1 MRVKNRKCIRR
12 LSFKSLWASR
22 KRNIIAICAIALTTL
37 MFTSLFTIMLS
48 VNSSYETYNFRQ
60 AGGYSDGSFKDLSR
74 EQADKIAA
82 HKGIKAS
89 GERIVCGFSSS
100 DVFGKVAAEVSY
112 MDKNCT
118 KWSYATPTTGK
129 EPQKE
134 NEIAM
139 DTTALRLLGVEP
151 KLGTNVTITYQ
162 AGNGTDTGIPQTDSF
177 ILVGYWEYDDLM
189 PVHYINVSKAYVDKI
204 NEKCIA
210 AGDEA
215 LDIDLN
221 VMLPSKLN
229 IREQMEKIDT
239 DLGYDWNTRDQENS
253 ARIGVNWGL
262 TASSVSSDIDFSLVA
277 AILAFSLLIIF
288 TGYLIIYNIFQ
299 ISVTGDIRFYGL
311 LKTIG
316 TTPRQLRHII
326 TQEALFLC
334 IIGIPVGL
342 LLGYGIG
349 AVLTPIAL
357 ETTSIIGT
365 KAAISSSPLIF
376 IGSAVFAIITVFLS
390 CRKPGKMAAKVSP
403 VEAAKY
409 TEGITGKK
417 KKRHSRGAKVYQMAF
432 ANLGRNKKKT
442 ILVVVSLTLSVTLL
456 NVLFSLVNGF
466 DMDKYVDRS
475 TCADFIVSSTDYF
488 RYNTADEY
496 IGADTIDEI
505 KENTDETVSGS
516 GYDLADISPMMWM
529 ETDQYSKLA
538 ENYLSG
544 KELQEEISH
553 YEQKGD
559 SILVDVSIEGFDD
572 GLFDKLTVVKGS
584 LEPLS
589 DPDSHAIAV
598 AVSTD
603 DYGNIVNLDNYPELG
618 DTYTVNYQIGYDIDS
633 RTGERADQQTTPEE
647 YLEYHE
653 EEAKEV
659 EYSVCALVTV
669 PDSISFRYT
678 SLGYSMVLPVEK
690 LKEDS
695 GIVSCEKFRKA
706 QITDKQINEIED
718 VGFFMQLIDP
728 KKHSAFILIPSKNF
742 FTPFCRKL
750 GIGKVNYG
758 INPFRDIYLASR
770 LKDANPFVIVY
781 RTNDPATYGKAFTC
795 FSEKTVKIEQSCI
808 FDYKDAL
815 TKIEPNIIRSWQY
828 THTRTDIDFSY
839 PARSINLKQ
848 KCKITLGTRLSFSDI
863 GECAFRLQN
872 CIFTNGGTILLPQE
886 ASRKKSNKLSPEGIV
901 KDYNSQCYMKFDKI
915 MEQLKSYETIPVTD
929 MQQSVWNILEKLKFS
944 SAFGFSNTR
953 DLQKKYLST
962 FEKEGDA
969 LDVVIKILKI
979 PGVLQRNYPGTTH
992 DRVNECIGK
1001 IFNLKMEK
1009 LIV

>member
-60 AGGYSDGSFKDLSR
+60 AGGYSDGNFKDLSR

-277 AILAFSLLIIF
+277 AILAFFLLIIF

-299 ISVTGDIRFYGL
+299 VSVTGDIRFYGL

-365 KAAISSSPLIF
+365 KAAISSSPIIF

-409 TEGITGKK
+409 TEGMTGKK

-529 ETDQYSKLA
+529 ETS
-538 ENYLSG
+538 
-544 KELQEEISH
+544 
-553 YEQKGD
+553 
-559 SILVDVSIEGFDD
+559 
-572 GLFDKLTVVKGS
+572 
-584 LEPLS
+584 
-589 DPDSHAIAV
+589 
-598 AVSTD
+598 
-603 DYGNIVNLDNYPELG
+603 IVNW
-618 DTYTVNYQIGYDIDS
+618 Q
-633 RTGERADQQTTPEE
+633 
-647 YLEYHE
+647 
-653 EEAKEV
+653 
-659 EYSVCALVTV
+659 
-669 PDSISFRYT
+669 
-678 SLGYSMVLPVEK
+678 
-690 LKEDS
+690 
-695 GIVSCEKFRKA
+695 
-706 QITDKQINEIED
+706 
-718 VGFFMQLIDP
+718 
-728 KKHSAFILIPSKNF
+728 
-742 FTPFCRKL
+742 
-750 GIGKVNYG
+750 
-758 INPFRDIYLASR
+758 
-770 LKDANPFVIVY
+770 
-781 RTNDPATYGKAFTC
+781 
-795 FSEKTVKIEQSCI
+795 KTI
-808 FDYKDAL
+808 
-815 TKIEPNIIRSWQY
+815 
-828 THTRTDIDFSY
+828 
-839 PARSINLKQ
+839 
-848 KCKITLGTRLSFSDI
+848 
-863 GECAFRLQN
+863 
-872 CIFTNGGTILLPQE
+872 
-886 ASRKKSNKLSPEGIV
+886 
-901 KDYNSQCYMKFDKI
+901 
-915 MEQLKSYETIPVTD
+915 
-929 MQQSVWNILEKLKFS
+929 
-944 SAFGFSNTR
+944 
-953 DLQKKYLST
+953 
-962 FEKEGDA
+962 
-969 LDVVIKILKI
+969 
-979 PGVLQRNYPGTTH
+979 
-992 DRVNECIGK
+992 
-1001 IFNLKMEK
+1001 
-1009 LIV
+1009 

>member
-48 VNSSYETYNFRQ
+48 VNSSYEIYNFRQ
-60 AGGYSDGSFKDLSR
+60 AGGYSDGIFKDLSR

-82 HKGIKAS
+82 HKGVKAS

-277 AILAFSLLIIF
+277 AILAFFLLIIF

-409 TEGITGKK
+409 TEGMTGKK

-553 YEQKGD
+553 YEQN
-559 SILVDVSIEGFDD
+559 
-572 GLFDKLTVVKGS
+572 
-584 LEPLS
+584 
-589 DPDSHAIAV
+589 
-598 AVSTD
+598 
-603 DYGNIVNLDNYPELG
+603 GNN
-618 DTYTVNYQIGYDIDS
+618 
-633 RTGERADQQTTPEE
+633 
-647 YLEYHE
+647 
-653 EEAKEV
+653 
-659 EYSVCALVTV
+659 
-669 PDSISFRYT
+669 
-678 SLGYSMVLPVEK
+678 
-690 LKEDS
+690 
-695 GIVSCEKFRKA
+695 
-706 QITDKQINEIED
+706 
-718 VGFFMQLIDP
+718 
-728 KKHSAFILIPSKNF
+728 
-742 FTPFCRKL
+742 
-750 GIGKVNYG
+750 
-758 INPFRDIYLASR
+758 
-770 LKDANPFVIVY
+770 
-781 RTNDPATYGKAFTC
+781 
-795 FSEKTVKIEQSCI
+795 
-808 FDYKDAL
+808 
-815 TKIEPNIIRSWQY
+815 
-828 THTRTDIDFSY
+828 
-839 PARSINLKQ
+839 
-848 KCKITLGTRLSFSDI
+848 
-863 GECAFRLQN
+863 
-872 CIFTNGGTILLPQE
+872 
-886 ASRKKSNKLSPEGIV
+886 
-901 KDYNSQCYMKFDKI
+901 
-915 MEQLKSYETIPVTD
+915 
-929 MQQSVWNILEKLKFS
+929 
-944 SAFGFSNTR
+944 
-953 DLQKKYLST
+953 
-962 FEKEGDA
+962 
-969 LDVVIKILKI
+969 
-979 PGVLQRNYPGTTH
+979 
-992 DRVNECIGK
+992 
-1001 IFNLKMEK
+1001 
-1009 LIV
+1009 

>member
-60 AGGYSDGSFKDLSR
+60 AGGYSDGCFKDLSR

-229 IREQMEKIDT
+229 IRAQMEKIDT

-262 TASSVSSDIDFSLVA
+262 TASSISSGIDFSLVA
-277 AILAFSLLIIF
+277 ALIAFFLLIIF

-316 TTPRQLRHII
+316 TTPRQLRRII

-334 IIGIPVGL
+334 ILGIPIGL

-349 AVLTPIAL
+349 AVLTPIVL

-365 KAAISSSPLIF
+365 KATISSSPLIF
-376 IGSAVFAIITVFLS
+376 IGSALFAIITVFLS

-409 TEGITGKK
+409 TEGMTGKK
-417 KKRHSRGAKVYQMAF
+417 KKRRSRGAKVYQMAF

-442 ILVVVSLTLSVTLL
+442 ALVIVSLTLSVTLL

-475 TCADFIVSSTDYF
+475 NCADFIVSSTDYF
-488 RYNTADEY
+488 RYNSADEY
-496 IGADTIDEI
+496 IGQDIIDEI
-505 KENTDETVSGS
+505 KENTDETVAGS
-516 GYDLADISPMMWM
+516 GYDLTGISPMMWM

-544 KELQEEISH
+544 EELQE
-553 YEQKGD
+553 
-559 SILVDVSIEGFDD
+559 
-572 GLFDKLTVVKGS
+572 
-584 LEPLS
+584 
-589 DPDSHAIAV
+589 
-598 AVSTD
+598 
-603 DYGNIVNLDNYPELG
+603 
-618 DTYTVNYQIGYDIDS
+618 
-633 RTGERADQQTTPEE
+633 
-647 YLEYHE
+647 
-653 EEAKEV
+653 
-659 EYSVCALVTV
+659 
-669 PDSISFRYT
+669 
-678 SLGYSMVLPVEK
+678 
-690 LKEDS
+690 
-695 GIVSCEKFRKA
+695 
-706 QITDKQINEIED
+706 
-718 VGFFMQLIDP
+718 
-728 KKHSAFILIPSKNF
+728 
-742 FTPFCRKL
+742 
-750 GIGKVNYG
+750 
-758 INPFRDIYLASR
+758 
-770 LKDANPFVIVY
+770 
-781 RTNDPATYGKAFTC
+781 
-795 FSEKTVKIEQSCI
+795 
-808 FDYKDAL
+808 
-815 TKIEPNIIRSWQY
+815 
-828 THTRTDIDFSY
+828 
-839 PARSINLKQ
+839 
-848 KCKITLGTRLSFSDI
+848 
-863 GECAFRLQN
+863 
-872 CIFTNGGTILLPQE
+872 
-886 ASRKKSNKLSPEGIV
+886 
-901 KDYNSQCYMKFDKI
+901 
-915 MEQLKSYETIPVTD
+915 
-929 MQQSVWNILEKLKFS
+929 
-944 SAFGFSNTR
+944 
-953 DLQKKYLST
+953 
-962 FEKEGDA
+962 
-969 LDVVIKILKI
+969 
-979 PGVLQRNYPGTTH
+979 
-992 DRVNECIGK
+992 
-1001 IFNLKMEK
+1001 
-1009 LIV
+1009 

>member
-22 KRNIIAICAIALTTL
+22 KRNIIAICAIALTSL

-48 VNSSYETYNFRQ
+48 VNASYETYNFRQ

-82 HKGIKAS
+82 HKGIKAW

-100 DVFGKVAAEVSY
+100 DIFSKVAAEVSY
-112 MDKNCT
+112 MDKNCS

-151 KLGTNVTITYQ
+151 ELGANVTITYQ
-162 AGNGTDTGIPQTDSF
+162 AGNGVSTGFTQTDSF

-189 PVHYINVSKAYVDKI
+189 PVHYINVSKAYVEKI

-215 LDIDLN
+215 LNIDLN

-229 IREQMEKIDT
+229 IREQMENIDT

-262 TASSVSSDIDFSLVA
+262 TASSISSGIDFSLVA
-277 AILAFSLLIIF
+277 ALIAFFLLIIF

-311 LKTIG
+311 LKTVG
-316 TTPRQLRHII
+316 TTPRQLRRII

-334 IIGIPVGL
+334 IIGIPIGL

-349 AVLTPIAL
+349 AILTPIVL

-365 KAAISSSPLIF
+365 KADISSSPLIF

-409 TEGITGKK
+409 AEGMTSKK
-417 KKRHSRGAKVYQMAF
+417 RTRHSRGAKVYQMAF

-442 ILVVVSLTLSVTLL
+442 ALVVVSLTLSVTLL

-466 DMDKYVDRS
+466 DMDKYLDS
-475 TCADFIVSSTDYF
+475 LTCADFIVSSTDYF
-488 RYNTADEY
+488 RYNPADEY
-496 IGADTIDEI
+496 IGQDIIDEI
-505 KENTDETVSGS
+505 KENTDETISGS
-516 GYDLADISPMMWM
+516 GYDLADIWPMMWIN
-529 ETDQYSKLA
+529 TDQYSKLVG
-538 ENYLSG
+538 NYLG
-544 KELQEEISH
+544 GEELQEEISQ
-553 YEQKGD
+553 YEQRDD
-559 SILVDVSIEGFDD
+559 SILVGTSIEGFDD
-572 GLFDKLTVVKGS
+572 ALFDKLTVVDGS
-584 LEPLS
+584 LEPLF

-603 DYGNIVNLDNYPELG
+603 DYGNIVNPDSYPELG
-618 DTYTVNYQIGYDIDS
+618 DTYTISYQIGYDIDS
-633 RTGERADQQTTPEE
+633 RTGELADQQTTPEE

-669 PDSISFRYT
+669 PYSISFRYT
-678 SLGYSMVLPVEK
+678 SLGYDMILPVER

-695 GIVSCEKFRKA
+695 GTDVIPKFYMFDTPDSQTEASAEQYLQKLTAGDTSTLMYESKA
-706 QITDKQINEIED
+706 SIRREFTKFKNMFLICGSALCAIIGL
-718 VGFFMQLIDP
+718 VG
-728 KKHSAFILIPSKNF
+728 ILNF
-742 FTPFCRKL
+742 FNAIMTGILSRKREFA
-750 GIGKVNYG
+750 V
-758 INPFRDIYLASR
+758 
-770 LKDANPFVIVY
+770 
-781 RTNDPATYGKAFTC
+781 
-795 FSEKTVKIEQSCI
+795 
-808 FDYKDAL
+808 
-815 TKIEPNIIRSWQY
+815 
-828 THTRTDIDFSY
+828 
-839 PARSINLKQ
+839 
-848 KCKITLGTRLSFSDI
+848 
-863 GECAFRLQN
+863 LQV
-872 CIFTNGGTILLPQE
+872 CGHDQE
-886 ASRKKSNKLSPEGIV
+886 AAKA
-901 KDYNSQCYMKFDKI
+901 Y
-915 MEQLKSYETIPVTD
+915 
-929 MQQSVWNILEKLKFS
+929 
-944 SAFGFSNTR
+944 A
-953 DLQKKYLST
+953 YL
-962 FEKEGDA
+962 
-969 LDVVIKILKI
+969 
-979 PGVLQRNYPGTTH
+979 
-992 DRVNECIGK
+992 
-1001 IFNLKMEK
+1001 
-1009 LIV
+1009 

>member
-277 AILAFSLLIIF
+277 AILAFFLLIIF

-409 TEGITGKK
+409 TEGMTGKK

-553 YEQKGD
+553 YEQKG
-559 SILVDVSIEGFDD
+559 SGCLC
-572 GLFDKLTVVKGS
+572 GL
-584 LEPLS
+584 
-589 DPDSHAIAV
+589 
-598 AVSTD
+598 
-603 DYGNIVNLDNYPELG
+603 
-618 DTYTVNYQIGYDIDS
+618 
-633 RTGERADQQTTPEE
+633 
-647 YLEYHE
+647 
-653 EEAKEV
+653 
-659 EYSVCALVTV
+659 
-669 PDSISFRYT
+669 
-678 SLGYSMVLPVEK
+678 
-690 LKEDS
+690 
-695 GIVSCEKFRKA
+695 
-706 QITDKQINEIED
+706 
-718 VGFFMQLIDP
+718 
-728 KKHSAFILIPSKNF
+728 
-742 FTPFCRKL
+742 
-750 GIGKVNYG
+750 
-758 INPFRDIYLASR
+758 
-770 LKDANPFVIVY
+770 
-781 RTNDPATYGKAFTC
+781 
-795 FSEKTVKIEQSCI
+795 
-808 FDYKDAL
+808 
-815 TKIEPNIIRSWQY
+815 
-828 THTRTDIDFSY
+828 
-839 PARSINLKQ
+839 
-848 KCKITLGTRLSFSDI
+848 
-863 GECAFRLQN
+863 
-872 CIFTNGGTILLPQE
+872 
-886 ASRKKSNKLSPEGIV
+886 
-901 KDYNSQCYMKFDKI
+901 
-915 MEQLKSYETIPVTD
+915 
-929 MQQSVWNILEKLKFS
+929 
-944 SAFGFSNTR
+944 
-953 DLQKKYLST
+953 
-962 FEKEGDA
+962 
-969 LDVVIKILKI
+969 
-979 PGVLQRNYPGTTH
+979 
-992 DRVNECIGK
+992 
-1001 IFNLKMEK
+1001 
-1009 LIV
+1009 

>member
-48 VNSSYETYNFRQ
+48 VNSSYEIYNFRQ
-60 AGGYSDGSFKDLSR
+60 AGGYSDGIFKDLSR

-82 HKGIKAS
+82 HKGVKAS

-277 AILAFSLLIIF
+277 AILAFFLLIIF

-349 AVLTPIAL
+349 EVLTPIAL

-409 TEGITGKK
+409 TEGMTGKK

-544 KELQEEISH
+544 KELQ
-553 YEQKGD
+553 
-559 SILVDVSIEGFDD
+559 
-572 GLFDKLTVVKGS
+572 
-584 LEPLS
+584 
-589 DPDSHAIAV
+589 
-598 AVSTD
+598 
-603 DYGNIVNLDNYPELG
+603 
-618 DTYTVNYQIGYDIDS
+618 
-633 RTGERADQQTTPEE
+633 
-647 YLEYHE
+647 
-653 EEAKEV
+653 
-659 EYSVCALVTV
+659 
-669 PDSISFRYT
+669 
-678 SLGYSMVLPVEK
+678 
-690 LKEDS
+690 
-695 GIVSCEKFRKA
+695 
-706 QITDKQINEIED
+706 
-718 VGFFMQLIDP
+718 
-728 KKHSAFILIPSKNF
+728 
-742 FTPFCRKL
+742 
-750 GIGKVNYG
+750 
-758 INPFRDIYLASR
+758 
-770 LKDANPFVIVY
+770 
-781 RTNDPATYGKAFTC
+781 
-795 FSEKTVKIEQSCI
+795 
-808 FDYKDAL
+808 
-815 TKIEPNIIRSWQY
+815 
-828 THTRTDIDFSY
+828 
-839 PARSINLKQ
+839 
-848 KCKITLGTRLSFSDI
+848 
-863 GECAFRLQN
+863 
-872 CIFTNGGTILLPQE
+872 
-886 ASRKKSNKLSPEGIV
+886 
-901 KDYNSQCYMKFDKI
+901 
-915 MEQLKSYETIPVTD
+915 
-929 MQQSVWNILEKLKFS
+929 
-944 SAFGFSNTR
+944 
-953 DLQKKYLST
+953 
-962 FEKEGDA
+962 
-969 LDVVIKILKI
+969 
-979 PGVLQRNYPGTTH
+979 
-992 DRVNECIGK
+992 
-1001 IFNLKMEK
+1001 
-1009 LIV
+1009 

>member
-139 DTTALRLLGVEP
+139 DTTTLRLLGVEP

-277 AILAFSLLIIF
+277 AILAFFLLIIF

-316 TTPRQLRHII
+316 TTPRQLKHII

-409 TEGITGKK
+409 TEGMTGKK

-544 KELQEEISH
+544 KEAGRETE
-553 YEQKGD
+553 
-559 SILVDVSIEGFDD
+559 
-572 GLFDKLTVVKGS
+572 
-584 LEPLS
+584 
-589 DPDSHAIAV
+589 
-598 AVSTD
+598 
-603 DYGNIVNLDNYPELG
+603 
-618 DTYTVNYQIGYDIDS
+618 
-633 RTGERADQQTTPEE
+633 
-647 YLEYHE
+647 
-653 EEAKEV
+653 
-659 EYSVCALVTV
+659 
-669 PDSISFRYT
+669 
-678 SLGYSMVLPVEK
+678 
-690 LKEDS
+690 
-695 GIVSCEKFRKA
+695 
-706 QITDKQINEIED
+706 
-718 VGFFMQLIDP
+718 
-728 KKHSAFILIPSKNF
+728 NF
-742 FTPFCRKL
+742 
-750 GIGKVNYG
+750 
-758 INPFRDIYLASR
+758 
-770 LKDANPFVIVY
+770 
-781 RTNDPATYGKAFTC
+781 
-795 FSEKTVKIEQSCI
+795 
-808 FDYKDAL
+808 
-815 TKIEPNIIRSWQY
+815 
-828 THTRTDIDFSY
+828 H
-839 PARSINLKQ
+839 
-848 KCKITLGTRLSFSDI
+848 
-863 GECAFRLQN
+863 
-872 CIFTNGGTILLPQE
+872 
-886 ASRKKSNKLSPEGIV
+886 
-901 KDYNSQCYMKFDKI
+901 
-915 MEQLKSYETIPVTD
+915 
-929 MQQSVWNILEKLKFS
+929 
-944 SAFGFSNTR
+944 
-953 DLQKKYLST
+953 
-962 FEKEGDA
+962 
-969 LDVVIKILKI
+969 
-979 PGVLQRNYPGTTH
+979 
-992 DRVNECIGK
+992 
-1001 IFNLKMEK
+1001 
-1009 LIV
+1009 

>member
-544 KELQEEISH
+544 KEL
-553 YEQKGD
+553 
-559 SILVDVSIEGFDD
+559 
-572 GLFDKLTVVKGS
+572 
-584 LEPLS
+584 
-589 DPDSHAIAV
+589 
-598 AVSTD
+598 
-603 DYGNIVNLDNYPELG
+603 
-618 DTYTVNYQIGYDIDS
+618 
-633 RTGERADQQTTPEE
+633 
-647 YLEYHE
+647 
-653 EEAKEV
+653 
-659 EYSVCALVTV
+659 
-669 PDSISFRYT
+669 
-678 SLGYSMVLPVEK
+678 
-690 LKEDS
+690 
-695 GIVSCEKFRKA
+695 
-706 QITDKQINEIED
+706 
-718 VGFFMQLIDP
+718 
-728 KKHSAFILIPSKNF
+728 
-742 FTPFCRKL
+742 
-750 GIGKVNYG
+750 
-758 INPFRDIYLASR
+758 
-770 LKDANPFVIVY
+770 
-781 RTNDPATYGKAFTC
+781 
-795 FSEKTVKIEQSCI
+795 
-808 FDYKDAL
+808 
-815 TKIEPNIIRSWQY
+815 
-828 THTRTDIDFSY
+828 
-839 PARSINLKQ
+839 
-848 KCKITLGTRLSFSDI
+848 
-863 GECAFRLQN
+863 
-872 CIFTNGGTILLPQE
+872 
-886 ASRKKSNKLSPEGIV
+886 
-901 KDYNSQCYMKFDKI
+901 
-915 MEQLKSYETIPVTD
+915 
-929 MQQSVWNILEKLKFS
+929 
-944 SAFGFSNTR
+944 
-953 DLQKKYLST
+953 
-962 FEKEGDA
+962 
-969 LDVVIKILKI
+969 
-979 PGVLQRNYPGTTH
+979 
-992 DRVNECIGK
+992 
-1001 IFNLKMEK
+1001 
-1009 LIV
+1009 

>member
-74 EQADKIAA
+74 EQTDKIAA

-229 IREQMEKIDT
+229 IWEQMEKIDT

-277 AILAFSLLIIF
+277 AILAFFLLIIF

-409 TEGITGKK
+409 TEGMTGKK

-553 YEQKGD
+553 
-559 SILVDVSIEGFDD
+559 
-572 GLFDKLTVVKGS
+572 
-584 LEPLS
+584 
-589 DPDSHAIAV
+589 
-598 AVSTD
+598 
-603 DYGNIVNLDNYPELG
+603 
-618 DTYTVNYQIGYDIDS
+618 
-633 RTGERADQQTTPEE
+633 
-647 YLEYHE
+647 
-653 EEAKEV
+653 
-659 EYSVCALVTV
+659 
-669 PDSISFRYT
+669 
-678 SLGYSMVLPVEK
+678 
-690 LKEDS
+690 
-695 GIVSCEKFRKA
+695 
-706 QITDKQINEIED
+706 
-718 VGFFMQLIDP
+718 
-728 KKHSAFILIPSKNF
+728 
-742 FTPFCRKL
+742 
-750 GIGKVNYG
+750 
-758 INPFRDIYLASR
+758 
-770 LKDANPFVIVY
+770 
-781 RTNDPATYGKAFTC
+781 
-795 FSEKTVKIEQSCI
+795 
-808 FDYKDAL
+808 
-815 TKIEPNIIRSWQY
+815 
-828 THTRTDIDFSY
+828 
-839 PARSINLKQ
+839 
-848 KCKITLGTRLSFSDI
+848 
-863 GECAFRLQN
+863 
-872 CIFTNGGTILLPQE
+872 
-886 ASRKKSNKLSPEGIV
+886 
-901 KDYNSQCYMKFDKI
+901 
-915 MEQLKSYETIPVTD
+915 
-929 MQQSVWNILEKLKFS
+929 
-944 SAFGFSNTR
+944 
-953 DLQKKYLST
+953 
-962 FEKEGDA
+962 
-969 LDVVIKILKI
+969 
-979 PGVLQRNYPGTTH
+979 
-992 DRVNECIGK
+992 
-1001 IFNLKMEK
+1001 
-1009 LIV
+1009 

>member
-48 VNSSYETYNFRQ
+48 VNSSYEIYNFRQ
-60 AGGYSDGSFKDLSR
+60 AGGYSDGIFKDLSR

-82 HKGIKAS
+82 HKGVKAS

-210 AGDEA
+210 VGDEA

-277 AILAFSLLIIF
+277 AILAFFLLIIF

-409 TEGITGKK
+409 TEGMTGKK

-529 ETDQYSKLA
+529 EWSYVKKKYKL
-538 ENYLSG
+538 N
-544 KELQEEISH
+544 
-553 YEQKGD
+553 
-559 SILVDVSIEGFDD
+559 
-572 GLFDKLTVVKGS
+572 
-584 LEPLS
+584 
-589 DPDSHAIAV
+589 
-598 AVSTD
+598 
-603 DYGNIVNLDNYPELG
+603 
-618 DTYTVNYQIGYDIDS
+618 
-633 RTGERADQQTTPEE
+633 
-647 YLEYHE
+647 
-653 EEAKEV
+653 
-659 EYSVCALVTV
+659 VT
-669 PDSISFRYT
+669 
-678 SLGYSMVLPVEK
+678 
-690 LKEDS
+690 
-695 GIVSCEKFRKA
+695 
-706 QITDKQINEIED
+706 
-718 VGFFMQLIDP
+718 
-728 KKHSAFILIPSKNF
+728 NF
-742 FTPFCRKL
+742 PF
-750 GIGKVNYG
+750 
-758 INPFRDIYLASR
+758 
-770 LKDANPFVIVY
+770 FVIV
-781 RTNDPATYGKAFTC
+781 N
-795 FSEKTVKIEQSCI
+795 SLS
-808 FDYKDAL
+808 L
-815 TKIEPNIIRSWQY
+815 
-828 THTRTDIDFSY
+828 
-839 PARSINLKQ
+839 
-848 KCKITLGTRLSFSDI
+848 LGPFPSFSDI
-863 GECAFRLQN
+863 VPHIHLETNIHNDYEYGLYYRMFQYIQKLVYMHEC
-872 CIFTNGGTILLPQE
+872 
-886 ASRKKSNKLSPEGIV
+886 S
-901 KDYNSQCYMKFDKI
+901 
-915 MEQLKSYETIPVTD
+915 
-929 MQQSVWNILEKLKFS
+929 
-944 SAFGFSNTR
+944 
-953 DLQKKYLST
+953 
-962 FEKEGDA
+962 
-969 LDVVIKILKI
+969 
-979 PGVLQRNYPGTTH
+979 
-992 DRVNECIGK
+992 
-1001 IFNLKMEK
+1001 
-1009 LIV
+1009 

>member
-559 SILVDVSIEGFDD
+559 SI
-572 GLFDKLTVVKGS
+572 
-584 LEPLS
+584 
-589 DPDSHAIAV
+589 
-598 AVSTD
+598 
-603 DYGNIVNLDNYPELG
+603 
-618 DTYTVNYQIGYDIDS
+618 
-633 RTGERADQQTTPEE
+633 
-647 YLEYHE
+647 
-653 EEAKEV
+653 
-659 EYSVCALVTV
+659 
-669 PDSISFRYT
+669 
-678 SLGYSMVLPVEK
+678 
-690 LKEDS
+690 
-695 GIVSCEKFRKA
+695 
-706 QITDKQINEIED
+706 
-718 VGFFMQLIDP
+718 
-728 KKHSAFILIPSKNF
+728 
-742 FTPFCRKL
+742 
-750 GIGKVNYG
+750 
-758 INPFRDIYLASR
+758 
-770 LKDANPFVIVY
+770 
-781 RTNDPATYGKAFTC
+781 
-795 FSEKTVKIEQSCI
+795 
-808 FDYKDAL
+808 
-815 TKIEPNIIRSWQY
+815 
-828 THTRTDIDFSY
+828 
-839 PARSINLKQ
+839 
-848 KCKITLGTRLSFSDI
+848 
-863 GECAFRLQN
+863 
-872 CIFTNGGTILLPQE
+872 
-886 ASRKKSNKLSPEGIV
+886 
-901 KDYNSQCYMKFDKI
+901 
-915 MEQLKSYETIPVTD
+915 
-929 MQQSVWNILEKLKFS
+929 
-944 SAFGFSNTR
+944 
-953 DLQKKYLST
+953 
-962 FEKEGDA
+962 
-969 LDVVIKILKI
+969 
-979 PGVLQRNYPGTTH
+979 
-992 DRVNECIGK
+992 
-1001 IFNLKMEK
+1001 
-1009 LIV
+1009 

>member
-118 KWSYATPTTGK
+118 KWSYAAPTTGK

-177 ILVGYWEYDDLM
+177 TLAGYWEYDDLM

-277 AILAFSLLIIF
+277 AIIAFFLLIIF

-316 TTPRQLRHII
+316 TTPRQLRRII

-409 TEGITGKK
+409 TEGMTGKK

-456 NVLFSLVNGF
+456 NVLFTLVNGF

-496 IGADTIDEI
+496 IGADTINEI

-544 KELQEEISH
+544 KELQKELSH

-559 SILVDVSIEGFDD
+559 SILVDASHR
-572 GLFDKLTVVKGS
+572 GL
-584 LEPLS
+584 
-589 DPDSHAIAV
+589 
-598 AVSTD
+598 
-603 DYGNIVNLDNYPELG
+603 
-618 DTYTVNYQIGYDIDS
+618 
-633 RTGERADQQTTPEE
+633 
-647 YLEYHE
+647 
-653 EEAKEV
+653 
-659 EYSVCALVTV
+659 
-669 PDSISFRYT
+669 
-678 SLGYSMVLPVEK
+678 
-690 LKEDS
+690 
-695 GIVSCEKFRKA
+695 
-706 QITDKQINEIED
+706 
-718 VGFFMQLIDP
+718 
-728 KKHSAFILIPSKNF
+728 
-742 FTPFCRKL
+742 
-750 GIGKVNYG
+750 
-758 INPFRDIYLASR
+758 
-770 LKDANPFVIVY
+770 
-781 RTNDPATYGKAFTC
+781 
-795 FSEKTVKIEQSCI
+795 
-808 FDYKDAL
+808 
-815 TKIEPNIIRSWQY
+815 
-828 THTRTDIDFSY
+828 
-839 PARSINLKQ
+839 
-848 KCKITLGTRLSFSDI
+848 
-863 GECAFRLQN
+863 
-872 CIFTNGGTILLPQE
+872 
-886 ASRKKSNKLSPEGIV
+886 
-901 KDYNSQCYMKFDKI
+901 
-915 MEQLKSYETIPVTD
+915 
-929 MQQSVWNILEKLKFS
+929 
-944 SAFGFSNTR
+944 
-953 DLQKKYLST
+953 
-962 FEKEGDA
+962 
-969 LDVVIKILKI
+969 
-979 PGVLQRNYPGTTH
+979 
-992 DRVNECIGK
+992 
-1001 IFNLKMEK
+1001 
-1009 LIV
+1009 

>member
-60 AGGYSDGSFKDLSR
+60 AGGYSDGIFKDLSR
-74 EQADKIAA
+74 EQTDKIAA

-277 AILAFSLLIIF
+277 AILAFFLLIIF

-516 GYDLADISPMMWM
+516 GYDLADISPMRSW
-529 ETDQYSKLA
+529 THSRTAQHISFD
-538 ENYLSG
+538 
-544 KELQEEISH
+544 ELLEE
-553 YEQKGD
+553 GTT
-559 SILVDVSIEGFDD
+559 VDGEL
-572 GLFDKLTVVKGS
+572 LFDIADPRSEFESEIIHKFYMEDFKAQLPGVDSKILQMRYDGHS
-584 LEPLS
+584 LKE
-589 DPDSHAIAV
+589 IAAAV
-598 AVSTD
+598 GFKTPSAVSK
-603 DYGNIVNLDNYPELG
+603 
-618 DTYTVNYQIGYDIDS
+618 
-633 RTGERADQQTTPEE
+633 
-647 YLEYHE
+647 H
-653 EEAKEV
+653 
-659 EYSVCALVTV
+659 
-669 PDSISFRYT
+669 
-678 SLGYSMVLPVEK
+678 VEK
-690 LKEDS
+690 IAERYD
-695 GIVSCEKFRKA
+695 
-706 QITDKQINEIED
+706 N
-718 VGFFMQLIDP
+718 
-728 KKHSAFILIPSKNF
+728 FIS
-742 FTPFCRKL
+742 
-750 GIGKVNYG
+750 
-758 INPFRDIYLASR
+758 DE
-770 LKDANPFVIVY
+770 
-781 RTNDPATYGKAFTC
+781 YGKLL
-795 FSEKTVKIEQSCI
+795 SKCI
-808 FDYKDAL
+808 
-815 TKIEPNIIRSWQY
+815 N
-828 THTRTDIDFSY
+828 
-839 PARSINLKQ
+839 
-848 KCKITLGTRLSFSDI
+848 
-863 GECAFRLQN
+863 
-872 CIFTNGGTILLPQE
+872 
-886 ASRKKSNKLSPEGIV
+886 
-901 KDYNSQCYMKFDKI
+901 
-915 MEQLKSYETIPVTD
+915 
-929 MQQSVWNILEKLKFS
+929 
-944 SAFGFSNTR
+944 
-953 DLQKKYLST
+953 
-962 FEKEGDA
+962 
-969 LDVVIKILKI
+969 
-979 PGVLQRNYPGTTH
+979 
-992 DRVNECIGK
+992 
-1001 IFNLKMEK
+1001 
-1009 LIV
+1009 

>member
-60 AGGYSDGSFKDLSR
+60 AGGYSDGNFKDLSR

-277 AILAFSLLIIF
+277 AILAFFLLIIF

-365 KAAISSSPLIF
+365 KAAISSSPIIF

-409 TEGITGKK
+409 TEGMTGKK

-559 SILVDVSIEGFDD
+559 S
-572 GLFDKLTVVKGS
+572 
-584 LEPLS
+584 
-589 DPDSHAIAV
+589 
-598 AVSTD
+598 
-603 DYGNIVNLDNYPELG
+603 
-618 DTYTVNYQIGYDIDS
+618 
-633 RTGERADQQTTPEE
+633 
-647 YLEYHE
+647 
-653 EEAKEV
+653 
-659 EYSVCALVTV
+659 
-669 PDSISFRYT
+669 
-678 SLGYSMVLPVEK
+678 M
-690 LKEDS
+690 
-695 GIVSCEKFRKA
+695 
-706 QITDKQINEIED
+706 
-718 VGFFMQLIDP
+718 
-728 KKHSAFILIPSKNF
+728 
-742 FTPFCRKL
+742 RKL
-750 GIGKVNYG
+750 YDERGNVYFGVDH
-758 INPFRDIYLASR
+758 DIR
-770 LKDANPFVIVY
+770 
-781 RTNDPATYGKAFTC
+781 
-795 FSEKTVKIEQSCI
+795 E
-808 FDYKDAL
+808 
-815 TKIEPNIIRSWQY
+815 
-828 THTRTDIDFSY
+828 
-839 PARSINLKQ
+839 
-848 KCKITLGTRLSFSDI
+848 
-863 GECAFRLQN
+863 RLQ
-872 CIFTNGGTILLPQE
+872 
-886 ASRKKSNKLSPEGIV
+886 AKLMMAV
-901 KDYNSQCYMKFDKI
+901 
-915 MEQLKSYETIPVTD
+915 L
-929 MQQSVWNILEKLKFS
+929 
-944 SAFGFSNTR
+944 
-953 DLQKKYLST
+953 T
-962 FEKEGDA
+962 FKAEE
-969 LDVVIKILKI
+969 
-979 PGVLQRNYPGTTH
+979 
-992 DRVNECIGK
+992 
-1001 IFNLKMEK
+1001 
-1009 LIV
+1009 

>member
-553 YEQKGD
+553 YEQKG
-559 SILVDVSIEGFDD
+559 
-572 GLFDKLTVVKGS
+572 
-584 LEPLS
+584 
-589 DPDSHAIAV
+589 
-598 AVSTD
+598 
-603 DYGNIVNLDNYPELG
+603 
-618 DTYTVNYQIGYDIDS
+618 
-633 RTGERADQQTTPEE
+633 
-647 YLEYHE
+647 
-653 EEAKEV
+653 EA
-659 EYSVCALVTV
+659 
-669 PDSISFRYT
+669 
-678 SLGYSMVLPVEK
+678 
-690 LKEDS
+690 
-695 GIVSCEKFRKA
+695 
-706 QITDKQINEIED
+706 
-718 VGFFMQLIDP
+718 
-728 KKHSAFILIPSKNF
+728 
-742 FTPFCRKL
+742 
-750 GIGKVNYG
+750 
-758 INPFRDIYLASR
+758 
-770 LKDANPFVIVY
+770 
-781 RTNDPATYGKAFTC
+781 
-795 FSEKTVKIEQSCI
+795 
-808 FDYKDAL
+808 
-815 TKIEPNIIRSWQY
+815 
-828 THTRTDIDFSY
+828 
-839 PARSINLKQ
+839 
-848 KCKITLGTRLSFSDI
+848 
-863 GECAFRLQN
+863 
-872 CIFTNGGTILLPQE
+872 
-886 ASRKKSNKLSPEGIV
+886 
-901 KDYNSQCYMKFDKI
+901 
-915 MEQLKSYETIPVTD
+915 
-929 MQQSVWNILEKLKFS
+929 
-944 SAFGFSNTR
+944 
-953 DLQKKYLST
+953 YLST
-962 FEKEGDA
+962 S
-969 LDVVIKILKI
+969 V
-979 PGVLQRNYPGTTH
+979 
-992 DRVNECIGK
+992 
-1001 IFNLKMEK
+1001 
-1009 LIV
+1009 

>member
-118 KWSYATPTTGK
+118 KWSYAAPTTGK

-177 ILVGYWEYDDLM
+177 ILAGYWEYDDLM

-316 TTPRQLRHII
+316 TTPRQLRRII

-409 TEGITGKK
+409 TEGMTGKK

-475 TCADFIVSSTDYF
+475 TCADFIASSTDYF

-496 IGADTIDEI
+496 IGADTINEI

-544 KELQEEISH
+544 KELQKELSH

-559 SILVDVSIEGFDD
+559 SILVDASIEGFDD

-584 LEPLS
+584 LEPLF

-603 DYGNIVNLDNYPELG
+603 DYGNIVNLDSYPELG

-678 SLGYSMVLPVEK
+678 SLGYNMVLPVEK

-695 GIVSCEKFRKA
+695 GTDVIPKFYMFDTPDSQTEASAEQYLQKLTAGDTSTLMYESKASVRREFNRFKNMFLICGGALCAIIGLVGILNFFNAIMTGILSRKREFAVLQSVGMTNRQLKNMLVYEGLFYAVGSIIASLILSVAISPMLGNVMSDMFWFVSYHFTIMPVIVVIPVFLLL
-706 QITDKQINEIED
+706 
-718 VGFFMQLIDP
+718 GW
-728 KKHSAFILIPSKNF
+728 LIPAV
-742 FTPFCRKL
+742 L
-750 GIGKVNYG
+750 YHAGK
-758 INPFRDIYLASR
+758 RQS
-770 LKDANPFVIVY
+770 IV
-781 RTNDPATYGKAFTC
+781 
-795 FSEKTVKIEQSCI
+795 E
-808 FDYKDAL
+808 
-815 TKIEPNIIRSWQY
+815 
-828 THTRTDIDFSY
+828 
-839 PARSINLKQ
+839 NLRE
-848 KCKITLGTRLSFSDI
+848 L
-863 GECAFRLQN
+863 
-872 CIFTNGGTILLPQE
+872 
-886 ASRKKSNKLSPEGIV
+886 
-901 KDYNSQCYMKFDKI
+901 
-915 MEQLKSYETIPVTD
+915 
-929 MQQSVWNILEKLKFS
+929 
-944 SAFGFSNTR
+944 
-953 DLQKKYLST
+953 
-962 FEKEGDA
+962 
-969 LDVVIKILKI
+969 
-979 PGVLQRNYPGTTH
+979 
-992 DRVNECIGK
+992 
-1001 IFNLKMEK
+1001 
-1009 LIV
+1009 

>member
-12 LSFKSLWASR
+12 LSFRSLWASR

-48 VNSSYETYNFRQ
+48 VNASYETYNFRQ

-100 DVFGKVAAEVSY
+100 DVFSKVVAEVSY

-151 KLGTNVTITYQ
+151 ELGANVTITYQ
-162 AGNGTDTGIPQTDSF
+162 AGNGVSTGFTQTDSF

-189 PVHYINVSKAYVDKI
+189 PVHYINVSKAYVEKI

-215 LDIDLN
+215 LNIDLN

-229 IREQMEKIDT
+229 IREQMENIDT

-262 TASSVSSDIDFSLVA
+262 TASSISSGIDFSLVA
-277 AILAFSLLIIF
+277 ALIAFFLLIIF

-311 LKTIG
+311 LKTVG
-316 TTPRQLRHII
+316 TTPRQLRRII

-334 IIGIPVGL
+334 IIGIPIGL

-349 AVLTPIAL
+349 AILTPIVL

-365 KAAISSSPLIF
+365 KADISSSPLIF

-409 TEGITGKK
+409 AEGMTSKK
-417 KKRHSRGAKVYQMAF
+417 RTRHSRGAKVYQMAF

-442 ILVVVSLTLSVTLL
+442 ALVVVSLTLSVTLL

-488 RYNTADEY
+488 RYNTAEEY
-496 IGADTIDEI
+496 IEADTIDDI
-505 KENTDETVSGS
+505 KKNTDETVSGS

-529 ETDQYSKLA
+529 ETDRYSKLA
-538 ENYLSG
+538 SVYLAG
-544 KELQEEISH
+544 EDLQEELSQ
-553 YEQKGD
+553 YEQRDD
-559 SILVDVSIEGFDD
+559 SILVGASIEGFDD
-572 GLFDKLTVVKGS
+572 GLFDKLTVVKGF
-584 LEPLS
+584 LEPLF
-589 DPDSHAIAV
+589 DPDSNAIAV

-603 DYGNIVNLDNYPELG
+603 DYGNIVNLDSYPALG
-618 DTYTVNYQIGYDIDS
+618 DTYTVSYQIGYDIDS

-659 EYSVCALVTV
+659 DYRVCALVTV
-669 PDSISFRYT
+669 PYSISFRYT

-695 GIVSCEKFRKA
+695 GTDVIPKFYMFDTPDSQAEAKA
-706 QITDKQINEIED
+706 EQYLQKLTAGDTSTLMYESKASIRRAFTRFKNMFLICGGALCAIIGL
-718 VGFFMQLIDP
+718 VG
-728 KKHSAFILIPSKNF
+728 ILNF
-742 FTPFCRKL
+742 FNAIMT
-750 GIGKVNYG
+750 GI
-758 INPFRDIYLASR
+758 L
-770 LKDANPFVIVY
+770 
-781 RTNDPATYGKAFTC
+781 
-795 FSEKTVKIEQSCI
+795 
-808 FDYKDAL
+808 
-815 TKIEPNIIRSWQY
+815 
-828 THTRTDIDFSY
+828 
-839 PARSINLKQ
+839 
-848 KCKITLGTRLSFSDI
+848 
-863 GECAFRLQN
+863 
-872 CIFTNGGTILLPQE
+872 
-886 ASRKKSNKLSPEGIV
+886 SRKREFAVLQSVG
-901 KDYNSQCYMKFDKI
+901 MTRR
-915 MEQLKSYETIPVTD
+915 QLKRMLIYEGLFYAVGSIIASLIL
-929 MQQSVWNILEKLKFS
+929 SVVVLEYK
-944 SAFGFSNTR
+944 
-953 DLQKKYLST
+953 
-962 FEKEGDA
+962 
-969 LDVVIKILKI
+969 
-979 PGVLQRNYPGTTH
+979 
-992 DRVNECIGK
+992 
-1001 IFNLKMEK
+1001 
-1009 LIV
+1009 

>member
-37 MFTSLFTIMLS
+37 MFTSLFTIILS

-60 AGGYSDGSFKDLSR
+60 AGGYSDGIFKDLSR
-74 EQADKIAA
+74 EQTDKIAA

-221 VMLPSKLN
+221 VMIPSKLN

-277 AILAFSLLIIF
+277 AILAFFLLIIF

-316 TTPRQLRHII
+316 TTPRQLKHII

-409 TEGITGKK
+409 TEGMTGKK

-516 GYDLADISPMMWM
+516 GYDLADISPMMRM

-553 YEQKGD
+553 YEQKGC
-559 SILVDVSIEGFDD
+559 G
-572 GLFDKLTVVKGS
+572 
-584 LEPLS
+584 
-589 DPDSHAIAV
+589 
-598 AVSTD
+598 
-603 DYGNIVNLDNYPELG
+603 
-618 DTYTVNYQIGYDIDS
+618 
-633 RTGERADQQTTPEE
+633 
-647 YLEYHE
+647 
-653 EEAKEV
+653 
-659 EYSVCALVTV
+659 
-669 PDSISFRYT
+669 T
-678 SLGYSMVLPVEK
+678 S
-690 LKEDS
+690 
-695 GIVSCEKFRKA
+695 
-706 QITDKQINEIED
+706 Q
-718 VGFFMQLIDP
+718 
-728 KKHSAFILIPSKNF
+728 
-742 FTPFCRKL
+742 
-750 GIGKVNYG
+750 
-758 INPFRDIYLASR
+758 
-770 LKDANPFVIVY
+770 
-781 RTNDPATYGKAFTC
+781 
-795 FSEKTVKIEQSCI
+795 
-808 FDYKDAL
+808 
-815 TKIEPNIIRSWQY
+815 
-828 THTRTDIDFSY
+828 
-839 PARSINLKQ
+839 
-848 KCKITLGTRLSFSDI
+848 
-863 GECAFRLQN
+863 
-872 CIFTNGGTILLPQE
+872 
-886 ASRKKSNKLSPEGIV
+886 
-901 KDYNSQCYMKFDKI
+901 
-915 MEQLKSYETIPVTD
+915 
-929 MQQSVWNILEKLKFS
+929 
-944 SAFGFSNTR
+944 
-953 DLQKKYLST
+953 
-962 FEKEGDA
+962 
-969 LDVVIKILKI
+969 
-979 PGVLQRNYPGTTH
+979 
-992 DRVNECIGK
+992 
-1001 IFNLKMEK
+1001 
-1009 LIV
+1009 

>member
-48 VNSSYETYNFRQ
+48 VNSSYEIYNFRQ
-60 AGGYSDGSFKDLSR
+60 AGGYSDGIFKDLSR

-82 HKGIKAS
+82 HKGVKAS
-89 GERIVCGFSSS
+89 GERIVCGFSFS

-277 AILAFSLLIIF
+277 AILAFFLLIIF

-409 TEGITGKK
+409 TEGMTGKK

-553 YEQKGD
+553 YEQN
-559 SILVDVSIEGFDD
+559 
-572 GLFDKLTVVKGS
+572 S
-584 LEPLS
+584 L
-589 DPDSHAIAV
+589 
-598 AVSTD
+598 
-603 DYGNIVNLDNYPELG
+603 
-618 DTYTVNYQIGYDIDS
+618 
-633 RTGERADQQTTPEE
+633 
-647 YLEYHE
+647 
-653 EEAKEV
+653 
-659 EYSVCALVTV
+659 
-669 PDSISFRYT
+669 ISF
-678 SLGYSMVLPVEK
+678 
-690 LKEDS
+690 
-695 GIVSCEKFRKA
+695 CE
-706 QITDKQINEIED
+706 
-718 VGFFMQLIDP
+718 
-728 KKHSAFILIPSKNF
+728 AFCPI
-742 FTPFCRKL
+742 
-750 GIGKVNYG
+750 
-758 INPFRDIYLASR
+758 
-770 LKDANPFVIVY
+770 
-781 RTNDPATYGKAFTC
+781 
-795 FSEKTVKIEQSCI
+795 
-808 FDYKDAL
+808 
-815 TKIEPNIIRSWQY
+815 
-828 THTRTDIDFSY
+828 
-839 PARSINLKQ
+839 
-848 KCKITLGTRLSFSDI
+848 
-863 GECAFRLQN
+863 
-872 CIFTNGGTILLPQE
+872 
-886 ASRKKSNKLSPEGIV
+886 
-901 KDYNSQCYMKFDKI
+901 
-915 MEQLKSYETIPVTD
+915 
-929 MQQSVWNILEKLKFS
+929 
-944 SAFGFSNTR
+944 
-953 DLQKKYLST
+953 
-962 FEKEGDA
+962 
-969 LDVVIKILKI
+969 
-979 PGVLQRNYPGTTH
+979 
-992 DRVNECIGK
+992 
-1001 IFNLKMEK
+1001 
-1009 LIV
+1009 

>member
-60 AGGYSDGSFKDLSR
+60 AGGYSDGSFKDLSK

-100 DVFGKVAAEVSY
+100 DVFSKVAAEVSY

-118 KWSYATPTTGK
+118 KWSYATPTCGK

-139 DTTALRLLGVEP
+139 DTTTLRLLGVEP
-151 KLGTNVTITYQ
+151 ELGANVTITYQ
-162 AGNGTDTGIPQTDSF
+162 TGNRTGTDMTQTDSF

-210 AGDEA
+210 AGNEA

-221 VMLPSKLN
+221 VMLPYKLN
-229 IREQMEKIDT
+229 IREQMEKIDA

-253 ARIGVNWGL
+253 TRIGVNWGL
-262 TASSVSSDIDFSLVA
+262 TASSISSGIDFSLVA
-277 AILAFSLLIIF
+277 ALIAFFLLIIF

-316 TTPRQLRHII
+316 TTPRQLRRII

-334 IIGIPVGL
+334 ILGIPIGL

-349 AVLTPIAL
+349 AVLTPIVL

-365 KAAISSSPLIF
+365 KATISSSPLIF
-376 IGSAVFAIITVFLS
+376 IGSALFAIITVFLS

-409 TEGITGKK
+409 TEGMTGKK
-417 KKRHSRGAKVYQMAF
+417 KKRRSRGAKVYQMAF

-442 ILVVVSLTLSVTLL
+442 ALVIVSLTLSVTLL

-488 RYNTADEY
+488 RYNSADEY
-496 IGADTIDEI
+496 IGQDIIDEI
-505 KENTDETVSGS
+505 KENTDETVAGS
-516 GYDLADISPMMWM
+516 GYDLTGISPMMWM

-544 KELQEEISH
+544 EELQE
-553 YEQKGD
+553 
-559 SILVDVSIEGFDD
+559 
-572 GLFDKLTVVKGS
+572 
-584 LEPLS
+584 
-589 DPDSHAIAV
+589 
-598 AVSTD
+598 
-603 DYGNIVNLDNYPELG
+603 
-618 DTYTVNYQIGYDIDS
+618 
-633 RTGERADQQTTPEE
+633 
-647 YLEYHE
+647 
-653 EEAKEV
+653 
-659 EYSVCALVTV
+659 
-669 PDSISFRYT
+669 
-678 SLGYSMVLPVEK
+678 
-690 LKEDS
+690 
-695 GIVSCEKFRKA
+695 
-706 QITDKQINEIED
+706 
-718 VGFFMQLIDP
+718 
-728 KKHSAFILIPSKNF
+728 
-742 FTPFCRKL
+742 
-750 GIGKVNYG
+750 
-758 INPFRDIYLASR
+758 
-770 LKDANPFVIVY
+770 
-781 RTNDPATYGKAFTC
+781 
-795 FSEKTVKIEQSCI
+795 
-808 FDYKDAL
+808 
-815 TKIEPNIIRSWQY
+815 
-828 THTRTDIDFSY
+828 
-839 PARSINLKQ
+839 
-848 KCKITLGTRLSFSDI
+848 
-863 GECAFRLQN
+863 
-872 CIFTNGGTILLPQE
+872 
-886 ASRKKSNKLSPEGIV
+886 
-901 KDYNSQCYMKFDKI
+901 
-915 MEQLKSYETIPVTD
+915 
-929 MQQSVWNILEKLKFS
+929 
-944 SAFGFSNTR
+944 
-953 DLQKKYLST
+953 
-962 FEKEGDA
+962 
-969 LDVVIKILKI
+969 
-979 PGVLQRNYPGTTH
+979 
-992 DRVNECIGK
+992 
-1001 IFNLKMEK
+1001 
-1009 LIV
+1009 